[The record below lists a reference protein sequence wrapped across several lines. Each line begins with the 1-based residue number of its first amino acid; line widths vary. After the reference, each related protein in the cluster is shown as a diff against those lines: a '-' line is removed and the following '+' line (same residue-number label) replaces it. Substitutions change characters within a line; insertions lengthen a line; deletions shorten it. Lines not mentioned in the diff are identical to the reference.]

1 MDSALK
7 PPSTEFPSH
16 LPPDSPPRA
25 QACSLSLR
33 KEVRKEKGGH
43 IDGDEGDFTLGG
55 EYTML
60 YTYDVSLN
68 YTLEIYVV
76 LLTSVTPIDVIKKE
90 RKQEA

>member
-1 MDSALK
+1 M
-7 PPSTEFPSH
+7 
-16 LPPDSPPRA
+16 
-25 QACSLSLR
+25 
-33 KEVRKEKGGH
+33 
-43 IDGDEGDFTLGG
+43 GG